1 MRVLILYT
9 ELAGYVLGNIKRF
22 LTVNNGAEI
31 MIVHY
36 PINSEAPFNFSA
48 LGNAKFL
55 VYSVDNSTHIEKE
68 IQTFKANAVLCS
80 GWGNKDYI
88 KWVKQLDKSVKKVI
102 CFDNQWRGILK
113 QRILSAISKFTFLN
127 QFKYAWVPGLPQKAY
142 ALKLGFKEN
151 AIFTGLYPADSE
163 MYAPI
168 GKEKLQLKGQD
179 YPKVLISV
187 ARYIPQ
193 KDLPTLW
200 RAFISA
206 NQTCGNQ
213 WRLDCYGFGE
223 DFDKRIQN
231 PNIVHYG
238 FKQPEEIIS
247 LVKEAGVYVLPS
259 IYEPWGV
266 AVHEMA
272 LCALPLILSDKVGS
286 ADMFLDASNGF
297 KFSAGDEEGLTRILI
312 QLMNMSNDEL
322 WKMAEN
328 SYSNGLKLTSDTWA
342 NTLLT
347 ILNS

>member
-1 MRVLILYT
+1 LRVLILYT

-36 PINSEAPFNFSA
+36 PINSEAPFNFSSF
-48 LGNAKFL
+48 GNARFL
-55 VYSVDNSTHIEKE
+55 VYSEENSVQIEKE
-68 IQTFKANAVLCS
+68 ILSFDAHAVLCS
-80 GWGNKDYI
+80 GWGNKNYI

-113 QRILSAISKFTFLN
+113 QRILCAISRFTFLN
-127 QFKYAWVPGLPQKAY
+127 QFKYVWVPGLPQKAY
-142 ALKLGFKEN
+142 ALKLGFDEKN
-151 AIFTGLYPADSE
+151 IFTGLYPADSE
-163 MYAPI
+163 LYAPI
-168 GKEKLQLKGQD
+168 GKKKLQQKGSA

-200 RAFISA
+200 KAFITA
-206 NQTCGNQ
+206 NQICGNQ

-223 DFDKRIQN
+223 EFEKRIQDTS
-231 PNIVHYG
+231 IVHHG

-247 LVKEAGVYVLPS
+247 MVVDAGVYVLPS

-297 KFSAGDEEGLTRILI
+297 KFAAGDVEGLTKILV
-312 QLMNMSNDEL
+312 QLMNMSDDEL

-347 ILNS
+347 ILNN